1 MVNLRVYRDPFAS
14 ESLHRIT
21 VDVLADVNART
32 IEFVAAP
39 DQLAAAVEATR
50 RHILHTVKNKLEKVE
65 DDIDVDL
72 SNLRIAV

>member
-1 MVNLRVYRDPFAS
+1 M
-14 ESLHRIT
+14 
-21 VDVLADVNART
+21 LADVNART